1 MVKLYT
7 KLTVYR
13 YIKSN
18 FIIRIRDHMYVQ
30 EQWEYSVDII
40 IILLHSWSS
49 RAASSLPGGWCT
61 CCAQARG
68 WRRHPAWVMI
78 HTAKL
83 HFSSWFL
90 LSAHYCL
97 PLTFP
102 YCDVFEGYLLPELCN
117 YTRCHPSPVKMCFHC
132 ELLEIISALCR
143 YNGYLLHIDNMT
155 KCSL

>member
-18 FIIRIRDHMYVQ
+18 FIIRIICTFKNSESILYYYYPAAFLV
-30 EQWEYSVDII
+30 EQSCW
-40 IILLHSWSS
+40 
-49 RAASSLPGGWCT
+49 ASSLPGGWCT

-102 YCDVFEGYLLPELCN
+102 FCDVFEGYLLPELCN
-117 YTRCHPSPVKMCFHC
+117 YIRCHPSPVKMCFHC

-143 YNGYLLHIDNMT
+143 CNGYLLHIDNMT
-155 KCSL
+155 K